1 MRTLGLIGGLSW
13 ESTTEYYRLINQGV
27 RARRGPTASASLVLW
42 SFDFAPIAAMQHAGD
57 WDGQAALVVDAA
69 RRLETAG
76 AEVIVICSNT
86 MHSVAGA
93 VEAAVSLPLVHIA
106 DATAD
111 RIAAAGHTR
120 VALLGTSFTM
130 ERDFIRGRMA
140 ARHGLDILMPD
151 AADRALVNR
160 VIYEEL
166 IAGIISEASRQA
178 YRAVIARLVAA
189 GAEAIILGCTE
200 IMLLVRAED
209 SPVPLF
215 DTTAIHAEA
224 AVEACLS
231 PSRGGARP

>member
-27 RARRGPTASASLVLW
+27 RARVGPTASAPLVLW

-57 WDGQAALVVDAA
+57 WDGQAALMVDAA
-69 RRLETAG
+69 RRLEGAG
-76 AEVIVICSNT
+76 AQALVICSNT
-86 MHSVAGA
+86 MHSLASA
-93 VEAAVSLPLVHIA
+93 VEAAVTLPLIHIA

-111 RIAAAGHTR
+111 RIHQAGYGK

-130 ERDFIRGRMA
+130 ERDFIRARLA
-140 ARHGLDILMPD
+140 ARHGLEILVPD

-160 VIYEEL
+160 VIYDEL

-215 DTTAIHAEA
+215 DTTAIHADA
-224 AVEACLS
+224 AVEACFT
-231 PSRGGARP
+231 P